1 MTLPSYLSLL
11 RSITLVVQALSSYE
25 HVPEQDDAVF
35 VFLFH
40 WVLPGVDVG
49 DVVRGYFGWCLMEAL
64 VIAGVLWMV
73 LCEGTLCAL
82 PIVVASLLIHY
93 GDG

>member
-35 VFLFH
+35 VFRFH

-49 DVVRGYFGWCLMEAL
+49 DVVRGYFG
-64 VIAGVLWMV
+64 
-73 LCEGTLCAL
+73 
-82 PIVVASLLIHY
+82 
-93 GDG
+93 

>member
-1 MTLPSYLSLL
+1 M
-11 RSITLVVQALSSYE
+11 
-25 HVPEQDDAVF
+25 
-35 VFLFH
+35 
-40 WVLPGVDVG
+40 LPGVDVG

-64 VIAGVLWMV
+64 VIAGVLRMV